1 MASIYRYYWCR
12 HIFAFIGLLFL
23 SITIQAQITKD
34 TFELKLVE
42 IKSAKPLENE
52 ALTTTHIDSLTLQTL
67 QTKSLSELISSNS
80 PVFIK
85 TYGRGSAATASFRG
99 TAASHS
105 QVFWNGIQ
113 INSPLR
119 GDVDFSLFPVYF
131 IDQLDLLHGS
141 SSLSQS
147 SGGLGGSILIKNQAD
162 WTNRLQFKY
171 IQEMESFETYREF
184 FQFAIGNQKFQS
196 KTRIFHQQ
204 SENNFDF
211 YNTGV
216 LPFREDIQQNA
227 NYHKYGFLQ
236 EAYLKVGLKNQVSL
250 RVSGL
255 HHFRNLPQLMSFE
268 GNDRTE
274 YQEDDEIRTQLEWG
288 YFNGNHKWEA
298 YAAYHYHQLHYFR
311 SSTENAFENFNSESN
326 ESSFNSHIEYQFKTR
341 EKFSLRS
348 SLNTALH
355 QVDIYD
361 KVLRSGYEE
370 SRLEFSFL
378 AQLNYK
384 WNSRLSSFAIC
395 RSEYFDNSFIP
406 LIPALGVEYQLLKNS
421 ELSIFMNASRNYHKP
436 SLNDLYWIPGGNE
449 NLKPEDGYSA
459 DLGLKFTQTT
469 QRLKSFFSI
478 NLYSSLIENWIV
490 WQPSSSGAYYW
501 EAQNL
506 KTVWAR
512 GVEAQLKLKYIFQA
526 KLNFQLSAN
535 YAYTKTTNQNAVESV
550 DQSRGKQLI
559 YIPRNT
565 ANLRLDIHYGQWDLG
580 IGNQSTGK
588 RYTTSSNQQ
597 SDYELILTAFSIT
610 QLDLGYGFNWNKWDI
625 RAGFKIENLFDVD
638 YMMILWRP
646 MPGRYYAFNLQIKW
660 RK

>member
-1 MASIYRYYWCR
+1 MAPISRYYWCR

-113 INSPLR
+113 INSPMR

-162 WTNRLQFKY
+162 WTNRLQFRY

-227 NYHKYGFLQ
+227 NYHKYGFLL
-236 EAYLKVGLKNQVSL
+236 EAYLKVGQKNQV
-250 RVSGL
+250 
-255 HHFRNLPQLMSFE
+255 
-268 GNDRTE
+268 
-274 YQEDDEIRTQLEWG
+274 
-288 YFNGNHKWEA
+288 
-298 YAAYHYHQLHYFR
+298 
-311 SSTENAFENFNSESN
+311 
-326 ESSFNSHIEYQFKTR
+326 
-341 EKFSLRS
+341 
-348 SLNTALH
+348 
-355 QVDIYD
+355 
-361 KVLRSGYEE
+361 
-370 SRLEFSFL
+370 
-378 AQLNYK
+378 
-384 WNSRLSSFAIC
+384 
-395 RSEYFDNSFIP
+395 
-406 LIPALGVEYQLLKNS
+406 
-421 ELSIFMNASRNYHKP
+421 
-436 SLNDLYWIPGGNE
+436 
-449 NLKPEDGYSA
+449 
-459 DLGLKFTQTT
+459 
-469 QRLKSFFSI
+469 
-478 NLYSSLIENWIV
+478 
-490 WQPSSSGAYYW
+490 
-501 EAQNL
+501 
-506 KTVWAR
+506 
-512 GVEAQLKLKYIFQA
+512 
-526 KLNFQLSAN
+526 
-535 YAYTKTTNQNAVESV
+535 
-550 DQSRGKQLI
+550 
-559 YIPRNT
+559 
-565 ANLRLDIHYGQWDLG
+565 
-580 IGNQSTGK
+580 
-588 RYTTSSNQQ
+588 
-597 SDYELILTAFSIT
+597 
-610 QLDLGYGFNWNKWDI
+610 
-625 RAGFKIENLFDVD
+625 
-638 YMMILWRP
+638 
-646 MPGRYYAFNLQIKW
+646 
-660 RK
+660 